1 MLVNILQNYNKNSTM
16 GLLKNKTALITG
28 ATRGIGRAIAL
39 KLAKEGANI
48 AFTYMSSEDKAK
60 ALEKEISALGQ
71 KAIGICSDASS
82 MKAAESLI
90 NEVADKFETIDIVVN
105 NAGITKDNL
114 ILRLSEEQWD
124 QVINTNLKSVFNI
137 TKLVSRHMMKQKQG
151 SIINISSIVG
161 LNGNPGQSNYSAS
174 KAGIIGFSKSVSKE
188 LSSRNIRINVI
199 APGFIGTE
207 MTENLDE
214 KVKADFISKIPM
226 KRYGSTEEVANV
238 VLFLASDLSSY
249 ITGQTISVCGG
260 MFD

>member
-1 MLVNILQNYNKNSTM
+1 MS
-16 GLLKNKTALITG
+16 LLKNKTALVTG

-48 AFTYMSSEDKAK
+48 AFTFMSSVEKAK
-60 ALEKEISALGQ
+60 ALEKEIIDLGQ
-71 KAIGICSDASS
+71 KAIGIQSDASS
-82 MKAAESLI
+82 MKEAEALI
-90 NEVADKFETIDIVVN
+90 DRVTAEFETIDIVVN

-114 ILRLSEEQWD
+114 ILRLTEEQWD
-124 QVINTNLKSVFNI
+124 QVINTNLKSIFNI
-137 TKLVSRHMMKQKQG
+137 TKLVSRPMMKQKQG

-161 LNGNPGQSNYSAS
+161 LTGNPGQSNYAAS
-174 KAGIIGFSKSVSKE
+174 KAGIVGFSKSVSKE
-188 LSSRNIRINVI
+188 LSSRNIRVNVI

-207 MTENLDE
+207 MTDTLDE

-249 ITGQTISVCGG
+249 VTGQTISVCGG

>member
-1 MLVNILQNYNKNSTM
+1 MS
-16 GLLKNKTALITG
+16 LLKNKTALVTG

-48 AFTYMSSEDKAK
+48 AFTFMSSLDKAK
-60 ALEKEISALGQ
+60 ALEKEITDLGQ
-71 KAIGICSDASS
+71 KAIGIQSDASS
-82 MKAAESLI
+82 MKEAETLI
-90 NEVADKFETIDIVVN
+90 DRVTAEFDTIDIVVN

-124 QVINTNLKSVFNI
+124 QVINTNLKSIFNI
-137 TKLVSRHMMKQKQG
+137 TKLVSRPMMKQKQG

-161 LNGNPGQSNYSAS
+161 LTGNPGQSNYAAS
-174 KAGIIGFSKSVSKE
+174 KAGIVGFSKSVSKE
-188 LSSRNIRINVI
+188 LSSRNIRVNVI

-207 MTENLDE
+207 MTDTLDE

-249 ITGQTISVCGG
+249 VTGQTISVCGG

>member
-1 MLVNILQNYNKNSTM
+1 
-16 GLLKNKTALITG
+16 
-28 ATRGIGRAIAL
+28 
-39 KLAKEGANI
+39 
-48 AFTYMSSEDKAK
+48 MSSADKAK
-60 ALEKEISALGQ
+60 ALEKEIANLGQ
-71 KAIGICSDASS
+71 TAIGIRSDASS
-82 MKAAESLI
+82 MQEAETLV
-90 NEVADKFETIDIVVN
+90 EDVLAKFETIDIVVN

-124 QVINTNLKSVFNI
+124 QVINTNLKSIFNI
-137 TKLVSRHMMKQKQG
+137 TKLVSRPMMKQKQG

-161 LNGNPGQSNYSAS
+161 LTGNPGQSNYAAS
-174 KAGIIGFSKSVSKE
+174 KAGIVGFSKSVSKE

-207 MTENLDE
+207 MTDNLDE

-260 MFD
+260 MYD

>member
-1 MLVNILQNYNKNSTM
+1 MS
-16 GLLKNKTALITG
+16 LLKNKTALITG

-39 KLAKEGANI
+39 KLANEGANI
-48 AFTYMSSEDKAK
+48 AFTYMSSADKAK
-60 ALEKEISALGQ
+60 ALEKEIADLGQ
-71 KAIGICSDASS
+71 TAIGIRSDASS
-82 MKAAESLI
+82 MQEAETLV
-90 NEVADKFETIDIVVN
+90 EDVLAKFETIDIVVN

-124 QVINTNLKSVFNI
+124 QVINTNLKSIFNI
-137 TKLVSRHMMKQKQG
+137 TKLVSRPMMKQKQG

-161 LNGNPGQSNYSAS
+161 LTGNPGQSNYAAS
-174 KAGIIGFSKSVSKE
+174 KAGIVGFSKSVSKE
-188 LSSRNIRINVI
+188 LSSRNIRVNVI

-207 MTENLDE
+207 MTDNLDE

-260 MFD
+260 MYD

>member
-1 MLVNILQNYNKNSTM
+1 MSIKLKQNYNKYSTM
-16 GLLKNKTALITG
+16 TLLKNKTALITG

-39 KLAKEGANI
+39 KLASEGANI
-48 AFTYMSSEDKAK
+48 AFTYMSSVEKAK
-60 ALEKEISALGQ
+60 ALEQEINDMGVKALGL
-71 KAIGICSDASS
+71 CSDACS
-82 MKAAESLI
+82 MKAAEELI
-90 NEVADKFETIDIVVN
+90 NEVTDQFETIDIVVN

-137 TKLVSRHMMKQKQG
+137 TKLVSRPMMKQKHG

-161 LNGNPGQSNYSAS
+161 LTGNPGQSNYAAS

-207 MTENLDE
+207 MTESLDD

-226 KRYGSTEEVANV
+226 KRYGSTEEVANA

-249 ITGQTISVCGG
+249 ITGQTLSVCGG